1 MQTMLM
7 RGFKNLIK
15 IYTLTSSS
23 DDFPLADRADPAAH
37 DYSEY
42 VFPRDN
48 LFLEK
53 LDSDTFD
60 LKIDLIIPDFF
71 ILFISNILY
80 FSEEIFSGMSIMQL
94 KVLFCYLLSC
104 LAKIFFLSSSLSVP

>member
-1 MQTMLM
+1 MRRLYVQTMLM

-71 ILFISNILY
+71 I
-80 FSEEIFSGMSIMQL
+80 FS
-94 KVLFCYLLSC
+94 YLLAIYYIFQRKYFLEC
-104 LAKIFFLSSSLSVP
+104 LLCN